1 MKPIMA
7 QYVGVFKMSQMD
19 VIISN
24 LKKFGFMYEDDIIEH
39 FTGKGQVFD
48 KGLMVARVKKINE
61 NPQKYGFPVGMGVG
75 SRPMLVD
82 GYVKRLWGIVFLDK
96 FQHVDG
102 RTAKGMKEF
111 YTKAA

>member
-1 MKPIMA
+1 
-7 QYVGVFKMSQMD
+7 
-19 VIISN
+19 
-24 LKKFGFMYEDDIIEH
+24 
-39 FTGKGQVFD
+39 
-48 KGLMVARVKKINE
+48 
-61 NPQKYGFPVGMGVG
+61 MGVG